1 MMTGSQAEGVLL
13 CLAPGG
19 GKQERGVRFSA
30 GGREGKR
37 KPEKSYA
44 PEGGKQESGA
54 AAASGQGYLEVY
66 RRDENL

>member
-19 GKQERGVRFSA
+19 GKQERG
-30 GGREGKR
+30 
-37 KPEKSYA
+37 
-44 PEGGKQESGA
+44 A

>member
-19 GKQERGVRFSA
+19 GKQERGVIFLAS
-30 GGREGKR
+30 GREGKR
-37 KPEKSYA
+37 KPEKSCA
-44 PEGGKQESGA
+44 PGERKQERGA